1 MKLRIQYLIRMKEE
15 GRSGW
20 EEQVEP
26 TLNSIMG
33 QIANLSEV
41 ANAFSSF
48 SRFYNEEVVDVNL
61 NAAISEQVF
70 FFDTNDDITIEI
82 LNCS

>member
-1 MKLRIQYLIRMKEE
+1 MKLRIQYLIRMKYE

-26 TLNSIMG
+26 TLNSILG

-41 ANAFSSF
+41 ADAFSSF

-61 NAAISEQVF
+61 NAAIAV
-70 FFDTNDDITIEI
+70 
-82 LNCS
+82 